1 MTEQGD
7 PPREDAL
14 LVAAG
19 RTEAALLV
27 WGVKAS
33 FLRYVAGVG
42 GEISRSDGTIEL
54 PEGFGF
60 PVRAVEADG
69 TLVTAGSIV
78 IRAHGGLLNVELRD
92 PRLAPT
98 PSGDELSIAGP
109 AGRLV
114 VATAPAGDPAATGTP
129 PLALHP
135 DAVALFDGTYP
146 PGTEL
151 DPVHFLRY
159 REGIS
164 PAHGDS

>member
-1 MTEQGD
+1 MTEQGG
-7 PPREDAL
+7 PPREGSL
-14 LVAAG
+14 LIPAG
-19 RTEAALLV
+19 RGEASLLR

-33 FLRYVAGVG
+33 FLRYVSGVG
-42 GEISRSDGTIEL
+42 GDISCSDGAIES
-54 PEGFGF
+54 PEGFAF
-60 PVRAVEADG
+60 PVHAVEADG
-69 TLVTAGSIV
+69 ALAAQGSVV

-109 AGRLV
+109 ARRIV
-114 VATAPAGDPAATGTP
+114 VATAPAGDLAATATP

-159 REGIS
+159 REGVA
-164 PAHGDS
+164 PAHGDF